1 MALIDTHTVLNTILI
16 AGAAFVGLML
26 LRLVLRTAMR
36 ILSVGCLAVVG
47 VAVIIGVARWM
58 A

>member
-1 MALIDTHTVLNTILI
+1 MALIDTHTVLNTVLI

-26 LRLVLRTAMR
+26 LRFLLRTAMR
-36 ILSVGCLAVVG
+36 ILSVGCLAAVG
-47 VAVIIGVARWM
+47 VAVIIGVARWV

>member
-1 MALIDTHTVLNTILI
+1 MALIDTHTILNTILI

-36 ILSVGCLAVVG
+36 ILSIGCLGVVG
-47 VAVIIGVARWM
+47 VAVIIGVARWV

>member
-1 MALIDTHTVLNTILI
+1 MALIETQTILNTILI

-36 ILSVGCLAVVG
+36 ILSVGCLVVVG
-47 VAVIIGVARWM
+47 VAVIIGVARWV